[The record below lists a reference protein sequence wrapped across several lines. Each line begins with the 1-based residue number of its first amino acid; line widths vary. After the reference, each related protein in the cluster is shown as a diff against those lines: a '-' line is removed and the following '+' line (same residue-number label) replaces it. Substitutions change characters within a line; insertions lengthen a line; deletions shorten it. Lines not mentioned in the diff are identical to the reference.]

1 MDGNVIGFHK
11 TFMVVLEEGKKWAK
25 ELDANWAREAA
36 KDGAQQ
42 VKQAKLDAVVVICPN
57 LAC

>member
-1 MDGNVIGFHK
+1 
-11 TFMVVLEEGKKWAK
+11 MVVLEEGQKWAK

-42 VKQAKLDAVVVICPN
+42 VKQAKLDGASRIICPN
-57 LAC
+57 LAS